1 MKKVAILVMMSFLV
15 ACGKSNEERMAAIQP
30 CLAQGIDIDRCTQAY
45 NGRAPGDSTNWLGML
60 AAAGAGAALN
70 HALTNKSPQ
79 YSAPQQYAP
88 VQSYKPVPNI
98 QGLPAQQAQVLNKAQ
113 IIPAQKAQ
121 PLFVPNVVAKS
132 LTPAP
137 ASLSNATSVYAP
149 AKSVSVFKPSSA
161 SVFKPSSPKR
171 K

>member
-70 HALTNKSPQ
+70 HALTNKIPAAPVYAPN
-79 YSAPQQYAP
+79 YSNISSQQRPSLPPLAPQVITNTPP
-88 VQSYKPVPNI
+88 VNNTQLI
-98 QGLPAQQAQVLNKAQ
+98 QG
-113 IIPAQKAQ
+113 QKAQ
-121 PLFVPNVVAKS
+121 PLFAPNVIAKS
-132 LTPAP
+132 LTQKAP
-137 ASLSNATSVYAP
+137 ASLSN
-149 AKSVSVFKPSSA
+149 KVSVFKPA
-161 SVFKPSSPKR
+161 ITRR